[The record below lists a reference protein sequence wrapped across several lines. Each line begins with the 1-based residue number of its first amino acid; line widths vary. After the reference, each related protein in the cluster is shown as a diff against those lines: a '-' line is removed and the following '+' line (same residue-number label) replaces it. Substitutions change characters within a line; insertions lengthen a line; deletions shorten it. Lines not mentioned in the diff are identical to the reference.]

1 MEKSMEQLKKEL
13 DELEEKEFMLQMCDH
28 WDSSDYRYD
37 NELCEQIRNKKKEIQ
52 DYEQSKRME
61 NNI

>member
-1 MEKSMEQLKKEL
+1 MEKDLEQLKKEL

-37 NELCEQIRNKKKEIQ
+37 DELCEQIRNKKKEIQ
-52 DYEQSKRME
+52 NYDYL
-61 NNI
+61 